1 MKNYLGL
8 AVLALALSFGACQSN
23 AKKTEKVEET
33 AKVEEAACKTECSQC
48 PSKCSD
54 TKVAESTTETA
65 GIYYFHGDRKC
76 KTCKVVG
83 SEAKKLAEKLNV
95 KFFDVNI
102 DQEENKSLAKEF
114 EATGSSLMIKHA
126 KSGKIEDLTT
136 FAFRNAINN
145 PQAYLEKLEST
156 IKTEI

>member
-1 MKNYLGL
+1 MKNYLTITILTLGL
-8 AVLALALSFGACQSN
+8 SLGACQSN
-23 AKKTEKVEET
+23 TKKTTDKVVEKEAT
-33 AKVEEAACKTECSQC
+33 ACVSDCSHC
-48 PSKCSD
+48 SSKSCG
-54 TKVAESTTETA
+54 TTVAEKKNEDA

-76 KTCKVVG
+76 KTCKAVG
-83 SEAKKLAEKLNV
+83 AKAKELAEKLNV

-102 DQEENKSLAKEF
+102 DEEENKLLAKEF

-126 KSGKIEDLTT
+126 KSGKIEDLTN

-156 IKTEI
+156 LKSEN

>member
-1 MKNYLGL
+1 MRNFLTV
-8 AVLALALSFGACQSN
+8 AVLAMSISLGACQSET
-23 AKKTEKVEET
+23 KKTAKAEES
-33 AKVEEAACKTECSQC
+33 ACKTECSQC
-48 PSKCSD
+48 TSKSCD
-54 TKVAESTTETA
+54 TQVADKSTEGA

-83 SEAKKLAEKLNV
+83 SKAKELAEKLNI

-102 DQEENKSLAKEF
+102 DQVENKNLAEEF
-114 EATGSSLMIKHA
+114 QATGSSLFVKHA
-126 KSGKIEDLTT
+126 KSGKIEDMTN

-145 PQAYLEKLEST
+145 PQAYLEKLEAT

>member
-1 MKNYLGL
+1 MRNYLTV
-8 AVLALALSFGACQSN
+8 AVLAMSISLGACQSET
-23 AKKTEKVEET
+23 KKTTKVEES
-33 AKVEEAACKTECSQC
+33 ACKTECSQC
-48 PSKCSD
+48 TSKSCGSS
-54 TKVAESTTETA
+54 VAESKTEAA

-76 KTCKVVG
+76 KTCKAVG

-126 KSGKIEDLTT
+126 KSGKIEDLTN

-145 PQAYLEKLEST
+145 PQAYLEKLETT

>member
-1 MKNYLGL
+1 MRNYLTI
-8 AVLALALSFGACQSN
+8 AVLAMGISLGACQSET
-23 AKKTEKVEET
+23 KKT
-33 AKVEEAACKTECSQC
+33 AKVEESACKSACSQC
-48 PSKCSD
+48 PSKSCGSS
-54 TKVAESTTETA
+54 VTENKTEEA

-83 SEAKKLAEKLNV
+83 AEAKKLAEKLKVN
-95 KFFDVNI
+95 FFDVNI

-126 KSGKIEDLTT
+126 KSGKIEDLTN

-156 IKTEI
+156 LKSDS

>member
-1 MKNYLGL
+1 MKNYLTV
-8 AVLALALSFGACQSN
+8 AVLAMGISFGACQSET
-23 AKKTEKVEET
+23 KKT
-33 AKVEEAACKTECSQC
+33 AKVEESTCQSACSQC
-48 PSKCSD
+48 PSKSCGSS
-54 TKVAESTTETA
+54 VAESKTETA

-83 SEAKKLAEKLNV
+83 AKAKELAEKLNV

-102 DQEENKSLAKEF
+102 DQEENKSLAREF

-126 KSGKIEDLTT
+126 KSGKIEDLTN

-145 PQAYLEKLEST
+145 PQAYLEKLEAT